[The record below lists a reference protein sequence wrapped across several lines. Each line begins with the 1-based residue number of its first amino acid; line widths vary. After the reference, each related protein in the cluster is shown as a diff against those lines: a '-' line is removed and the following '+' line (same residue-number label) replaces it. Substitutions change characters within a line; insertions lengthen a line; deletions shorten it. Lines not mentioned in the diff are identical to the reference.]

1 MYESYET
8 GFDTSTMSMAL
19 SETIASRRSDV
30 DQAVERIMQ
39 IVRAMPCASATLD
52 EIELAL
58 SEALANAVVH
68 GNREDPSKKVEIC
81 GACEG
86 AEKLLLVITDEG
98 SGFDPKVILD
108 PTQAAGN
115 MQTHGRGVFLITHV
129 MDEVEFRLNG
139 RQIVL
144 RKRNS

>member
-86 AEKLLLVITDEG
+86 NEKLLLVITDEG
-98 SGFDPKVILD
+98 SGFDPMAMLD
-108 PTQAAGN
+108 PTQADGV
-115 MQTHGRGVFLITHV
+115 MQTHGRGVFLITHL
-129 MDEVEFRLNG
+129 MDEVEFHLNG